1 MKIFVKR
8 IKNIPFTIIHYILL
22 LAMVYYIV
30 WIHRLK
36 AHNEKWHASDDLE
49 IPDTIIGDLIFF
61 IILGA
66 VLYCFKTVIGYLFSF
81 FFIWLSNNMISDGSF
96 DAYCTICMPA
106 DYIETGKNYL
116 NKTIEASSVAL
127 YVAATMFFLACA
139 LVTIRLIITKVK
151 NRHLEPV
158 DKKENEIINPELE
171 REGSDTI
178 SGGYLD

>member
-1 MKIFVKR
+1 MKMYVKR

-22 LAMVYYIV
+22 LAMVHYIV

-36 AHNEKWHASDDLE
+36 AHNDKWHASDDLE

-106 DYIETGKNYL
+106 DYIETGNHYL
-116 NKTIEASSVAL
+116 TKPIEASMISMYTAAAL
-127 YVAATMFFLACA
+127 FFLAFA
-139 LVTIRLIITKVK
+139 LVTIRLIVNKVK
-151 NRHLEPV
+151 NRGLEPV
-158 DKKENEIINPELE
+158 DKKENEIVNPELR
-171 REGSDTI
+171 REGSDFE
-178 SGGYLD
+178 SSGYLD